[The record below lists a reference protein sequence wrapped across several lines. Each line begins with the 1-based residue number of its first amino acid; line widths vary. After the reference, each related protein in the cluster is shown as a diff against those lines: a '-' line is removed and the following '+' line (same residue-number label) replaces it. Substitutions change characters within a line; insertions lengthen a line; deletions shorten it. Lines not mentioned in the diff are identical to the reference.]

1 MVEYFSQILIPD
13 FLVILMPKE
22 WKTRERVYRTD
33 YAWEGAQSW
42 KGPLDLAEGS
52 AAEELCWDSGGC
64 RPACGN
70 GRAGLTKLSGCPC
83 LPPHSRSTGGLRE
96 ETSILESSSGASVC
110 RVIPRNP
117 GLYAGYPGLSCTLA
131 VRGTWD
137 LCPPLPWQCP
147 SWAGPSREKS
157 SARPPVPNHNPA
169 VSAEAVPAPFT
180 PSTARQCMGP
190 PIRAAACLPGREA
203 TSAVCVF
210 SACRAKGLTSTSALG
225 PQVRRLAF
233 SVFKTR

>member
-13 FLVILMPKE
+13 FLVILTPKE
-22 WKTRERVYRTD
+22 WKQENECMR
-33 YAWEGAQSW
+33 
-42 KGPLDLAEGS
+42 
-52 AAEELCWDSGGC
+52 
-64 RPACGN
+64 
-70 GRAGLTKLSGCPC
+70 GCPVFERAAWLSRGQC
-83 LPPHSRSTGGLRE
+83 CWGALLRQRWLSPSVREWPWQVSRSSQGACACLLTPGPQ
-96 ETSILESSSGASVC
+96 GASERKPASWRARQALLSVVLFLEIQAC
-110 RVIPRNP
+110 RQDILACL
-117 GLYAGYPGLSCTLA
+117 GTCTLA

-157 SARPPVPNHNPA
+157 SARPLVPNHNPA

-180 PSTARQCMGP
+180 PSTAHQCMSP

-233 SVFKTR
+233 PVFKTR